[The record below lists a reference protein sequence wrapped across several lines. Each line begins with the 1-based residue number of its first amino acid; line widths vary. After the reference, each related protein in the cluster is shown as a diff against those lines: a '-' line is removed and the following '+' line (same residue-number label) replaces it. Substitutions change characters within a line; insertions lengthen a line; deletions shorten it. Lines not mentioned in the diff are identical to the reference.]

1 MLINTSNYLKFM
13 KSMINLTLKEIIHLM
28 YCPVLPSL
36 VSKLSLSALKSLSV
50 NNEQN
55 YSRLLAE
62 APPLNYL

>member
-1 MLINTSNYLKFM
+1 
-13 KSMINLTLKEIIHLM
+13 MINLTLKEIIHLM
-28 YCPVLPSL
+28 YCPVLLPSL
-36 VSKLSLSALKSLSV
+36 VSKLALSALKSLTV